1 MDVSLTVNGKKIQV
15 SVEPD
20 EMLLTTLRGQGYFST
35 RRGCDTLN
43 CGLCTVWLDGKTIL
57 SCSYLTY
64 RAAGH
69 EVTTL
74 EGLAD
79 EAALLADC
87 LAAEGADQCGYCT
100 TGMMMSAMALRRQ
113 NPNPTDEE
121 IKDFLVGNLCRC
133 TGYESHLRGIR
144 RYLQE
149 VEAGVKNKKYVNMRV
164 SRTRKLMPLRF

>member
-1 MDVSLTVNGKKIQV
+1 MEVSLIINGKKLQV

-57 SCSYLTY
+57 SCSYPTY

-100 TGMMMSAMALRRQ
+100 TGMMMSAMRYAVKIRI
-113 NPNPTDEE
+113 PPT
-121 IKDFLVGNLCRC
+121 
-133 TGYESHLRGIR
+133 
-144 RYLQE
+144 
-149 VEAGVKNKKYVNMRV
+149 KKLKIF
-164 SRTRKLMPLRF
+164 S